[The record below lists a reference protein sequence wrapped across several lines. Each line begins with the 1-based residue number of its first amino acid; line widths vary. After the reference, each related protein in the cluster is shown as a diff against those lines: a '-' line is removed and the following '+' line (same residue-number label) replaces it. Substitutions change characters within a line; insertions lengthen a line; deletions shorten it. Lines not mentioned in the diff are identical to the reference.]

1 LDAVEFIQAGGD
13 AVFEDEGYDGE
24 AGTDGEAGGEDPA
37 FPGVQAGIG
46 AEGPTSTLSVTEQ
59 GDCHEDRVAEE
70 ERPFCDP
77 GGFGLKELG
86 HDRVSSS
93 GLVFSK
99 RWKNW
104 GFKLGNLGN
113 DGGGR
118 VGAEGGGV
126 TIAIPVWGVRVV
138 CCLVRLRA
146 GDNESDLQGGEASS
160 TFGDLQMKKALFVVI
175 LVLAG
180 VVAWPRLRE
189 LQRGEVS
196 GGGGV
201 DMATAVATNRNI
213 RFSVTAAG
221 DISPREQVSV
231 RPEVNGRIAEL
242 AVDIGDSVAR
252 DALLFSLDDRDL
264 QIEMESQ
271 EKETERAKLQLDQ
284 AERNYLR
291 AKELYEANLIAEELF
306 EQSKTDY
313 QLARNALERSQK
325 SLDLVNDRIRKTR
338 ILAPFACTV
347 LTRPV
352 SVGQAVSGSGGFNS
366 GTEVLTIADL
376 NEMIINA
383 HINQADVTRLSVE
396 QRVDVE
402 VEAVPGLK
410 VVGTVERIAPQ
421 ATIKNNIKGFA
432 TRILLRNVDKR
443 IRPGMTANIRIPVAS
458 ADNVVSVPLAAVF
471 TDIDQETGARDRYVY
486 VRRGGQFE
494 RRPVQVGISDL
505 FYAEIQKGLESGEVV
520 ALEVPQDVLEGQ
532 SKGQASAS

>member
-1 LDAVEFIQAGGD
+1 
-13 AVFEDEGYDGE
+13 
-24 AGTDGEAGGEDPA
+24 
-37 FPGVQAGIG
+37 
-46 AEGPTSTLSVTEQ
+46 
-59 GDCHEDRVAEE
+59 
-70 ERPFCDP
+70 
-77 GGFGLKELG
+77 
-86 HDRVSSS
+86 
-93 GLVFSK
+93 
-99 RWKNW
+99 
-104 GFKLGNLGN
+104 
-113 DGGGR
+113 
-118 VGAEGGGV
+118 
-126 TIAIPVWGVRVV
+126 
-138 CCLVRLRA
+138 LRA

>member
-1 LDAVEFIQAGGD
+1 
-13 AVFEDEGYDGE
+13 
-24 AGTDGEAGGEDPA
+24 
-37 FPGVQAGIG
+37 
-46 AEGPTSTLSVTEQ
+46 
-59 GDCHEDRVAEE
+59 
-70 ERPFCDP
+70 
-77 GGFGLKELG
+77 
-86 HDRVSSS
+86 
-93 GLVFSK
+93 
-99 RWKNW
+99 
-104 GFKLGNLGN
+104 
-113 DGGGR
+113 
-118 VGAEGGGV
+118 
-126 TIAIPVWGVRVV
+126 
-138 CCLVRLRA
+138 
-146 GDNESDLQGGEASS
+146 
-160 TFGDLQMKKALFVVI
+160 MKKALFVVI

-494 RRPVQVGISDL
+494 RRSVQVGISDL

>member
-1 LDAVEFIQAGGD
+1 
-13 AVFEDEGYDGE
+13 
-24 AGTDGEAGGEDPA
+24 
-37 FPGVQAGIG
+37 
-46 AEGPTSTLSVTEQ
+46 
-59 GDCHEDRVAEE
+59 
-70 ERPFCDP
+70 
-77 GGFGLKELG
+77 
-86 HDRVSSS
+86 
-93 GLVFSK
+93 
-99 RWKNW
+99 
-104 GFKLGNLGN
+104 
-113 DGGGR
+113 
-118 VGAEGGGV
+118 
-126 TIAIPVWGVRVV
+126 
-138 CCLVRLRA
+138 
-146 GDNESDLQGGEASS
+146 
-160 TFGDLQMKKALFVVI
+160 MKKALFVVI

>member
-1 LDAVEFIQAGGD
+1 
-13 AVFEDEGYDGE
+13 
-24 AGTDGEAGGEDPA
+24 
-37 FPGVQAGIG
+37 
-46 AEGPTSTLSVTEQ
+46 
-59 GDCHEDRVAEE
+59 
-70 ERPFCDP
+70 
-77 GGFGLKELG
+77 
-86 HDRVSSS
+86 
-93 GLVFSK
+93 
-99 RWKNW
+99 
-104 GFKLGNLGN
+104 
-113 DGGGR
+113 
-118 VGAEGGGV
+118 
-126 TIAIPVWGVRVV
+126 
-138 CCLVRLRA
+138 
-146 GDNESDLQGGEASS
+146 
-160 TFGDLQMKKALFVVI
+160 MKKAIFLVI
-175 LVLAG
+175 LVLVG
-180 VVAWPRLRE
+180 VVAWPRLRD
-189 LQRGEVS
+189 LQRGEVA
-196 GGGGV
+196 GGGGA

-264 QIEMESQ
+264 QIEKESQ

-291 AKELYEANLIAEELF
+291 AQQLYEENLIAEELF

-338 ILAPFACTV
+338 ILAPFSCTV

-383 HINQADVTRLSVE
+383 HINQADVTRLAVE
-396 QRVDVE
+396 QQVDVE

-520 ALEVPQDVLEGQ
+520 ALEVPQAVIDGQ
-532 SKGQASAS
+532 AKGQASAS

>member
-1 LDAVEFIQAGGD
+1 MAPSGRERDDA
-13 AVFEDEGYDGE
+13 
-24 AGTDGEAGGEDPA
+24 
-37 FPGVQAGIG
+37 
-46 AEGPTSTLSVTEQ
+46 L
-59 GDCHEDRVAEE
+59 
-70 ERPFCDP
+70 
-77 GGFGLKELG
+77 
-86 HDRVSSS
+86 
-93 GLVFSK
+93 
-99 RWKNW
+99 
-104 GFKLGNLGN
+104 
-113 DGGGR
+113 
-118 VGAEGGGV
+118 
-126 TIAIPVWGVRVV
+126 
-138 CCLVRLRA
+138 
-146 GDNESDLQGGEASS
+146 
-160 TFGDLQMKKALFVVI
+160 
-175 LVLAG
+175 
-180 VVAWPRLRE
+180 
-189 LQRGEVS
+189 
-196 GGGGV
+196 
-201 DMATAVATNRNI
+201 
-213 RFSVTAAG
+213 SVTAAG

>member
-1 LDAVEFIQAGGD
+1 MEKGM
-13 AVFEDEGYDGE
+13 
-24 AGTDGEAGGEDPA
+24 GEDA
-37 FPGVQAGIG
+37 
-46 AEGPTSTLSVTEQ
+46 TVT
-59 GDCHEDRVAEE
+59 
-70 ERPFCDP
+70 
-77 GGFGLKELG
+77 
-86 HDRVSSS
+86 
-93 GLVFSK
+93 
-99 RWKNW
+99 
-104 GFKLGNLGN
+104 
-113 DGGGR
+113 
-118 VGAEGGGV
+118 
-126 TIAIPVWGVRVV
+126 
-138 CCLVRLRA
+138 
-146 GDNESDLQGGEASS
+146 ESDLQGWPASS
-160 TFGDLQMKKALFVVI
+160 TLFRLQMKKAIFLVI
-175 LVLAG
+175 LVLVG
-180 VVAWPRLRE
+180 VVAWPRLRD
-189 LQRGEVS
+189 LQRGEVA
-196 GGGGV
+196 GGGGA

-264 QIEMESQ
+264 QIEKESQ

-291 AKELYEANLIAEELF
+291 AQQLYEENLIAEELF

-338 ILAPFACTV
+338 ILAPFSCTV

-383 HINQADVTRLSVE
+383 HINQADVTRLAVE
-396 QRVDVE
+396 QQVDVE

-520 ALEVPQDVLEGQ
+520 ALEVPQAVIDGQ
-532 SKGQASAS
+532 AKGQASAS